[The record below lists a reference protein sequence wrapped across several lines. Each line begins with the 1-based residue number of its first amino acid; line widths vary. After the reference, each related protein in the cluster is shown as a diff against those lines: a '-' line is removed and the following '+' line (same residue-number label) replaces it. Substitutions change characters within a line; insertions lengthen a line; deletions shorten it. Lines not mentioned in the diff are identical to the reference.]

1 MSQAPAVV
9 VVLAA
14 GEGTRMRSATPK
26 VLHPMLGR
34 SMLGHVLA
42 AVEPL
47 RAERLAVVVG
57 HGRHAVAE
65 HVGAVAPDADVVVQD
80 RQDGTGHAVRVALK
94 QLDVV
99 GGGIAVVVCGDAPLL
114 TTATLQ
120 RLVDEHLQSTAAA
133 TVLTARLAD
142 PAGYGR
148 VIRDASGEVTA
159 IVEDPDAD
167 DRQRLVDEVN
177 SGMYA
182 FDVARLRE
190 ALGALTRDNSQG
202 EEYLTDAVEVLH
214 GAGHRVSAVTVADP
228 REVMGV
234 NDQAQLAAVRAA
246 LRDRVLHG
254 LMAGGVTVVDPA
266 TTWVD
271 VQATVEADAVLLPA
285 TELRG
290 RTQVGARAQ
299 VGPGTVLTDTV
310 VGADA
315 VVTFTHAEGAV
326 VGEGARVGPYTFL
339 RPGTVLGPR
348 TRAGAYV
355 EMKNVE
361 VGADAK
367 VPHLTYAGDAEIGE
381 GANIG
386 AATIFVNYDGVAKH
400 RTVVGAHARVG
411 SDTMLVAP
419 VRIGAG
425 AYTAA
430 GSVITDDVPA
440 GAMAVARGRQRT
452 IAGWVERR
460 RAGSPSARAAAA
472 ARDQA
477 DLSSGKAVVR
487 VQTDEQDDTA
497 EGGPSA

>member
-1 MSQAPAVV
+1 
-9 VVLAA
+9 
-14 GEGTRMRSATPK
+14 
-26 VLHPMLGR
+26 
-34 SMLGHVLA
+34 
-42 AVEPL
+42 
-47 RAERLAVVVG
+47 
-57 HGRHAVAE
+57 
-65 HVGAVAPDADVVVQD
+65 
-80 RQDGTGHAVRVALK
+80 
-94 QLDVV
+94 
-99 GGGIAVVVCGDAPLL
+99 
-114 TTATLQ
+114 
-120 RLVDEHLQSTAAA
+120 
-133 TVLTARLAD
+133 
-142 PAGYGR
+142 
-148 VIRDASGEVTA
+148 
-159 IVEDPDAD
+159 
-167 DRQRLVDEVN
+167 
-177 SGMYA
+177 MYA

-234 NDQAQLAAVRAA
+234 NDQAQLATVRAA
-246 LRDRVLHG
+246 LRDRVLHA

-472 ARDQA
+472 ARDPA
-477 DLSSGKAVVR
+477 DHSSGKAVVR